1 MQGQRIT
8 LQGDLKLY
16 QSLVSLKSMVR
27 AMQVGGGGGGGQ
39 GILVEY
45 GSVELVEATV
55 MEGVPTSIRAV
66 LEKYEAVCQT
76 PQGLPPQR
84 NRGHVITLKGGTA
97 PINVR
102 LTGILMYRSKKL
114 RSLWEKCLSPIL
126 LVKKKGVGGSVQIIG
141 P

>member
-27 AMQVGGGGGGGQ
+27 AMQVGGGGK

-66 LEKYEAVCQT
+66 LEKYEVVCQT

-126 LVKKKGVGGSVQIIG
+126 LVKKKKGVGGSVQIIG